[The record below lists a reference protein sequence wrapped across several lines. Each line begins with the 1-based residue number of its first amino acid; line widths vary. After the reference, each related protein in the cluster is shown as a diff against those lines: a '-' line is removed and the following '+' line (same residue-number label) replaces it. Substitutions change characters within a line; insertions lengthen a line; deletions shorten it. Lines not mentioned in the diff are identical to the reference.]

1 MDELKLD
8 GNAAAG
14 ALGEVFSFEV
24 TTARYA
30 CEGCGRADQIG
41 AAMVYEVRGLGTIV
55 RCPSCDNVLIRLA
68 RSRGR
73 HWIDLR
79 GISYLQ
85 IANVA
90 G

>member
-1 MDELKLD
+1 MDEMRLD

-14 ALGEVFSFEV
+14 NLGEIFPFEV

-30 CEGCGRADQIG
+30 CDGCGRVDQIG
-41 AAMVYEVRGLGTIV
+41 AALVYEVRGLGTIV
-55 RCPSCDNVLIRLA
+55 RCPGCDNPLVRL
-68 RSRGR
+68 SHVRGR

-79 GISYLQ
+79 GMRYLQ
-85 IANVA
+85 AAHVA